1 MIPGDQA
8 AFEGRPGFVRGGP
21 NDGLANGLL
30 YRVIS
35 AGPTSVNPY
44 FPGRMVGFIN
54 KDTDLPGINVVHRQI
69 SSVNPLPYSNVC
81 AAVAPDDTEL
91 INWLVDYSSSYSGAA
106 DYEYPSNFY
115 STGTLSAGSYN
126 SNSYISGILSRMGAT
141 LGLPDANNRYP
152 GWNRPLLES
161 FFSTPTAR

>member
-1 MIPGDQA
+1 MDLH
-8 AFEGRPGFVRGGP
+8 R
-21 NDGLANGLL
+21 
-30 YRVIS
+30 
-35 AGPTSVNPY
+35 
-44 FPGRMVGFIN
+44 
-54 KDTDLPGINVVHRQI
+54 DTDLPGINVVNRQI

-81 AAVAPDDTEL
+81 TAVAPDDTEL

-106 DYEYPSNFY
+106 DYGYPSNFY